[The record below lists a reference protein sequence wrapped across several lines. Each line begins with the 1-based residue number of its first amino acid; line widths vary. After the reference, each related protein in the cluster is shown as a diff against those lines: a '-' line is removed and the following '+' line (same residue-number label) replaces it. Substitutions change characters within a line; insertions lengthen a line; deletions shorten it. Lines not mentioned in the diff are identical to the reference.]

1 MSRLRPRSGRVSAVT
16 GALRVRNYRLFITG
30 QAISLTGTWMQ
41 FVALDWLVLELSN
54 DSGTALGTVTALQ
67 FAPVALLTMMGGK
80 LADTYDKRRLLI
92 MVNSAWATVAAIL
105 SVLALT
111 GTIRLWHIYVLTAA
125 LGTVKA
131 LESPA
136 RQSFAGELVGPT
148 LMPTALA
155 LNASSLNLARIL
167 GPAIGGVLI
176 AWLGTGAVFAVT
188 VATFLGPLAGLL
200 LMRPGDLNR
209 LPQPEDGSRIREGL
223 RYLLGRRDLLVVL
236 ALLAVVG
243 MAALQLQLVL
253 ALLSKTV
260 FERDASSFGLLGT
273 ALGAGALIGALLLTG
288 RPSRPTLAAVAAAG
302 ATLGAL
308 ELALGVASEFWMAL
322 AVLVPLGAT
331 MMIFVQS
338 ANQRIQM
345 GADPAYRGRVMAVYL
360 LVLVGANPI
369 SAPLLGAL
377 AERHGG
383 RSPLFVGGTVALAT
397 GVVTVAAARWRA
409 GRAPAPADL
418 GTG

>member
-1 MSRLRPRSGRVSAVT
+1 MSRARPLAGRVDAVMN
-16 GALRVRNYRLFITG
+16 ALRVRNYRLFITG

-41 FVALDWLVLELSN
+41 FVAQDWLVLGLSG

-67 FAPVALLTMMGGK
+67 FAPVALFTMMGGK
-80 LADTYDKRRLLI
+80 LADSYDKRRLLI
-92 MVNSAWATVAAIL
+92 IVNSAWATVAAVL

-111 GTIRLWHIYVLTAA
+111 GTIRLWHIYVLAAA

-136 RQSFAGELVGPT
+136 RQSFASELVGPT

-155 LNASSLNLARIL
+155 LNASSLNLARII
-167 GPAIGGVLI
+167 GPAIGGLLI

-188 VATFLGPLAGLL
+188 VITFLGPLAGLL

-209 LPQPEDGSRIREGL
+209 LPHADGDSRIREGL

-253 ALLSKTV
+253 ALMSKTV
-260 FERDASSFGLLGT
+260 FQRDASSFGLFGT
-273 ALGAGALIGALLLTG
+273 ALGAGALVGALLSTG
-288 RPSRPTLAAVAAAG
+288 RTSRPTLGAVAAAA

-308 ELALGVASEFWMAL
+308 ELALGMASAFWLAL
-322 AVLVPLGAT
+322 VILVPLGAT
-331 MMIFVQS
+331 MMIFVQG

-345 GADPAYRGRVMAVYL
+345 GADAAYRGRVMALYL

-383 RSPLFVGGTVALAT
+383 RAPLFVGGSVALTT
-397 GVVTVAAARWRA
+397 GVATVLAARWRA
-409 GRAPAPADL
+409 GRATAAADL
-418 GTG
+418 KTG